1 VGART
6 AFRTLGA
13 AVGGFSFWRNGDGT
27 VESGEIAPQL
37 LGELKSGYGISLTL
51 RNSYESVRDS
61 FSISRGAVVVPGN
74 HWFHRGELFV
84 IAPRAASFRPT
95 FLISAGGFYDGSEIS
110 LSARPAWN
118 PSKFVELG
126 VDYDYDRVRFADRK
140 GLDLHV
146 VRVRLQLAL
155 DVHASLASF
164 IQHDNADHSIGINTR
179 LRYNFREG
187 RDLWIVYNETLNT
200 DRPELPMP
208 RLPFTRQRAF
218 LVKYTHTLGL

>member
-1 VGART
+1 M
-6 AFRTLGA
+6 
-13 AVGGFSFWRNGDGT
+13 GGSSYWRNGDGT
-27 VESGEIAPQL
+27 VESGDLGPQL
-37 LGELKSGYGISLTL
+37 LGELKSGYFISLGL
-51 RNSYESVRDS
+51 RNSYESVRDT

-74 HWFHRGELFV
+74 HWFHRGELF
-84 IAPRAASFRPT
+84 ILAPRAASFRPT
-95 FLISAGGFYDGSEIS
+95 FVISAGGFYDGTSVS

-118 PSKFVELG
+118 LSKFVELG

-140 GLDLHV
+140 GLDLHL

-200 DRPELPMP
+200 DRPEFPLPQP
-208 RLPFTRQRAF
+208 PFTRQRAF
-218 LVKYTHTLGL
+218 VVKYTHTMGL